1 MHFSPAYF
9 PEVIA
14 ILRGIECEQFIGKFA
29 EAKVGLE
36 EFLTISDGRME
47 EIGIEY
53 AFHRRLIKAG
63 INKFHL
69 QKWSRQALLVPDFEK
84 DLSTM
89 DLTMALA
96 NALRQLVLMK
106 THLVRIKHLDVNRTY
121 TNVQPSL
128 LEEFQKNLMKL
139 KKRYKQRIPKT
150 LPNPLLIRKKTST
163 RRRVIKYAAL
173 IAVPIVIISAFKLF
187 TMLK

>member
-1 MHFSPAYF
+1 MHCSPAYF
-9 PEVIA
+9 PEVISV
-14 ILRGIECEQFIGKFA
+14 LRGIECEQFIGKFA

-63 INKFHL
+63 IHKFLL
-69 QKWSRQALLVPDFEK
+69 QKWSRQAFFVPDFDN
-84 DLSTM
+84 DLLTM
-89 DLTMALA
+89 DLIMILA

-106 THLVRIKHLDVNRTY
+106 AHLKQLDVNRTY
-121 TNVQPSL
+121 TNVKPSL
-128 LEEFQKNLMKL
+128 LKDLKENLQKL
-139 KKRYKQRIPKT
+139 KKRFKQRIPKA
-150 LPNPLLIRKKTST
+150 LPNPLLIRKKTSK
-163 RRRVIKYAAL
+163 RCAIKYAGL

>member
-1 MHFSPAYF
+1 MHCSPDYF

-14 ILRGIECEQFIGKFA
+14 ILRGIECEQFIGNFA
-29 EAKVGLE
+29 QAKVGLE
-36 EFLTISDGRME
+36 EFLTISDGRLE

-63 INKFHL
+63 IHKFHL
-69 QKWSRQALLVPDFEK
+69 QKWSRRALLVPDLEK

-89 DLTMALA
+89 DLTMVLT
-96 NALRQLVLMK
+96 NVLRQLVLMK
-106 THLVRIKHLDVNRTY
+106 THFVHIKQLGVNRTY

-128 LEEFQKNLMKL
+128 LEEFQKNLTKL

-150 LPNPLLIRKKTST
+150 LPNPLLIRKKTSN
-163 RRRVIKYAAL
+163 RRAIKYAAL
-173 IAVPIVIISAFKLF
+173 IAVPIVIISAIKLF